1 MDPKDKI
8 GHAIEARPPQ
18 RRNTATFVAN
28 PRDHSYFLSQ
38 LSLTLNHPL
47 FSLILVSVSISQALC
62 DVPLGRLL
70 DSDVEGASLTR
81 SRRTTCWPA
90 GCSCGLAWSHALATL
105 VRRCAL
111 GNRQHCYSSNPLVAS
126 SRQRPG
132 TGKMTPRREQQQSS
146 SRSRKWMR
154 KSQKMLQTRPVL
166 RQLQPKADPC

>member
-28 PRDHSYFLSQ
+28 PRDQSYFLSQ

-47 FSLILVSVSISQALC
+47 LTVILVSASISQALC

-90 GCSCGLAWSHALATL
+90 GCSCGLAWCPALAIPRKL
-105 VRRCAL
+105 CAPDPRRL
-111 GNRQHCYSSNPLVAS
+111 HCSSTHLVAS
-126 SRQRPG
+126 LRLHHG
-132 TGKMTPRREQQQSS
+132 TGKMTLQHGRYNWN
-146 SRSRKWMR
+146 SRSAKQRRKESR
-154 KSQKMLQTRPVL
+154 KML
-166 RQLQPKADPC
+166 